1 MVVLPFQTRTVAG
14 RILAGSLGAYAGKK
28 NVLILGLV
36 RGGIE
41 VGSAMSAILALP
53 LFPYIVRK
61 LGHPGHREFGIG
73 AIAEGG
79 ATYLENK
86 TMKSFGVE
94 WKEMEPIIEEEMAEL
109 KRRKEAYSSRK
120 RRPLKGKTV
129 ILCDDGAATGVTMFA
144 AIQDMK
150 KAKVKKIVIALPVC
164 PPDTAGRLKKLADE
178 TILLATPEPFDAVGK
193 WYVEFPQLTDEDVL
207 KLLGKKT

>member
-1 MVVLPFQTRTVAG
+1 MGILPFQTRTAAG
-14 RILAGSLGAYAGKK
+14 RILAGKLGAYAGKK

-36 RGGIE
+36 RGGVEI
-41 VGSAMSAILALP
+41 GSAMAAFLSLP

-79 ATYLENK
+79 ATYLEER
-86 TMKSFGVE
+86 TMRSHGVE
-94 WKEMEPIIEEEMAEL
+94 WTEMEPVIAEEMAEL
-109 KRRKEAYSSRK
+109 KRRKEAYAVRK
-120 RRPLKGKTV
+120 RPPLKGNTV

-150 KAKVKKIVIALPVC
+150 KAKVKKIVVALPVC
-164 PPDTAGRLKKLADE
+164 PPDTAERLGRLADE
-178 TILLATPEPFDAVGK
+178 TVFLATPEPFDAVGK
-193 WYVEFPQLTDEDVL
+193 WYVEFPQLSDEDVL
-207 KLLGKKT
+207 KLLKQN